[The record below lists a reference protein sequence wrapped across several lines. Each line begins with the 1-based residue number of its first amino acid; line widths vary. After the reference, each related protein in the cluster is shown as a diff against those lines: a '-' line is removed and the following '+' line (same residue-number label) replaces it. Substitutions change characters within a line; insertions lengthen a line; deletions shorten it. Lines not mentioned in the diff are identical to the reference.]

1 MIGIEVRASH
11 LVTAYAVGIIA
22 DSSRRLVPRGN
33 RRILAVGSIPSYCA
47 NQKTK
52 ALSHKLSAFLLV
64 EMIGIEVRASHL
76 VTAYAVGIIADS
88 SRRLVPRG
96 NRRIFAVGSIP

>member
-1 MIGIEVRASH
+1 MLRTSCQLTLSALLLIR
-11 LVTAYAVGIIA
+11 LA
-22 DSSRRLVPRGN
+22 DSCLAATDEYSQSVRSRN
-33 RRILAVGSIPSYCA
+33 TA

-88 SRRLVPRG
+88 SRRLVPCG